1 MSNTNSIA
9 SIFAN
14 TNFDIEKPA
23 KASKVS
29 KLAIGSED
37 VTTDNPNGHAFGF
50 AAVFSPQ
57 AGKAWHGLGEVMEE
71 TPTSG
76 LQLLEKVGLDSE
88 NFGIHVLPRVMPSVK
103 NPGLYLPTS
112 GSQVVATWGEK
123 QFEMNASV
131 SASWANFSWENAL
144 LPPKELEEALIPF
157 GLIVFDNGAKACM
170 QYLVGDIGEG
180 GFADGNAYLLTI
192 MGSLDGSMALS
203 PRKTIMATVCM
214 NTMMHVKAQAAIGNG
229 NLKRTANAYILLD
242 DWKSSLV
249 DVVESTSQYQKT
261 LDKMLS
267 RKIVDSEKREFFSNL
282 FGKSLTDN
290 DLSDRQ
296 TKSLEKLHVDFL
308 NHLDNDQPGVE
319 DIDTSTVFGWAQ
331 GVTSW
336 TLRSKRTNIHGYTG
350 DVNLET
356 VRLRSRY
363 EDVLNTD
370 TTAQPALQYLYQLVA

>member
-1 MSNTNSIA
+1 
-9 SIFAN
+9 
-14 TNFDIEKPA
+14 
-23 KASKVS
+23 
-29 KLAIGSED
+29 
-37 VTTDNPNGHAFGF
+37 
-50 AAVFSPQ
+50 
-57 AGKAWHGLGEVMEE
+57 ME
-71 TPTSG
+71 
-76 LQLLEKVGLDSE
+76 
-88 NFGIHVLPRVMPSVK
+88 
-103 NPGLYLPTS
+103 
-112 GSQVVATWGEK
+112 
-123 QFEMNASV
+123 
-131 SASWANFSWENAL
+131 
-144 LPPKELEEALIPF
+144 
-157 GLIVFDNGAKACM
+157 
-170 QYLVGDIGEG
+170 
-180 GFADGNAYLLTI
+180 
-192 MGSLDGSMALS
+192 
-203 PRKTIMATVCM
+203 
-214 NTMMHVKAQAAIGNG
+214 
-229 NLKRTANAYILLD
+229 
-242 DWKSSLV
+242 
-249 DVVESTSQYQKT
+249 
-261 LDKMLS
+261 KMLS